1 MKKLLTVLLI
11 STLGIVPTLSGQS
24 IESSVE
30 SINPKDFS
38 GVVVENKL
46 LKIERDVENI
56 NLRLN
61 NYKQEYFNGVNF
73 WVTGTALTI
82 IGSALVIGS
91 RYSGGWAGEHL
102 GVIAMGVGTVLTISG
117 GIKMIRSHNKL

>member
-11 STLGIVPTLSGQS
+11 STLGIVPTLKGQS
-24 IESSVE
+24 IE

-46 LKIERDVENI
+46 LKMERDVENI

-61 NYKQEYFNGVNF
+61 NHKQEYFGGVAL
-73 WVTGTALTI
+73 WVTGSVLTI
-82 IGSALVIGS
+82 L
-91 RYSGGWAGEHL
+91 GGGLYIASQYPRDWAGEVL
-102 GVIAMGVGTVLTISG
+102 GIIGIGAGTVFTIGG
-117 GIKMIRSHNKL
+117 GIKMVRSHNRL

>member
-11 STLGIVPTLSGQS
+11 STLGIVPTLKGQS
-24 IESSVE
+24 IE

-46 LKIERDVENI
+46 LKMERDVENI

-61 NYKQEYFNGVNF
+61 NHKQEYFGGVAL
-73 WVTGTALTI
+73 WVTGSVLTI
-82 IGSALVIGS
+82 LGGGLYISPAYGNGNIYNKDLSVALIGLV
-91 RYSGGWAGEHL
+91 
-102 GVIAMGVGTVLTISG
+102 GVGTVFTIGG
-117 GIKMIRSHNKL
+117 GIKMVRSHNRL

>member
-11 STLGIVPTLSGQS
+11 STLGIVPTLKGQS
-24 IESSVE
+24 IE

-61 NYKQEYFNGVNF
+61 NHKQEYFNGVNF

-117 GIKMIRSHNKL
+117 GIKMVRSHNRL